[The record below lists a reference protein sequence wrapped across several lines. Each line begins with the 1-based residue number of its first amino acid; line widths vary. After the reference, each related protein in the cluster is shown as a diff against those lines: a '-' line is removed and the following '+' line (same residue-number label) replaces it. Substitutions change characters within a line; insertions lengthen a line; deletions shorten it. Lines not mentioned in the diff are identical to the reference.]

1 MSFVCDLCEVNVEG
15 MISQEIKECHLNV
28 RMVKKMK
35 ALQKRCLE
43 PRHERE
49 SNPSNGGVWQI
60 NSI

>member
-28 RMVKKMK
+28 RRVKKIK

-49 SNPSNGGVWQI
+49 SNPSNG
-60 NSI
+60 